1 VVDNV
6 CITLYDGYYIV
17 KGVVMALDPISAA
30 LDLGN
35 TLITRIF
42 PDPAQAAN
50 AKLELLKLQQS
61 GDLATMT
68 AQTDINKEEAKS
80 SSLFVSG
87 WRPAIGWVCALAL
100 AYQYLVRPLGGTL
113 AGVFGVTIPPLPG
126 LDDNLWQL
134 MMGMLG
140 MGGLRTFEKLQGVA
154 SK

>member
-1 VVDNV
+1 MS
-6 CITLYDGYYIV
+6 I
-17 KGVVMALDPISAA
+17 DPISAA

-35 TLITRIF
+35 TLISRIF
-42 PDPAQAAN
+42 PDPVQADQ

-61 GDLATMT
+61 GDLAMMT
-68 AQTDINKEEAKS
+68 AQTDINKVEAS
-80 SSLFVSG
+80 STSLFVSG

-100 AYQYLVRPLGGTL
+100 AYQYLLKPLLVGFL
-113 AGVFGVTIPPLPG
+113 PMFGVTLTLPG

-140 MGGLRTFEKLQGVA
+140 MGGLRTMEKMQGVA

>member
-1 VVDNV
+1 
-6 CITLYDGYYIV
+6 
-17 KGVVMALDPISAA
+17 MALDPISAA

-42 PDPAQAAN
+42 PDPAQADA

-61 GDLATMT
+61 GDLAQMT
-68 AQTDINKEEAKS
+68 AQTDINKVEASNS
-80 SSLFVSG
+80 SIFVSG

-100 AYQYLVRPLGGTL
+100 AYQYLLKPLAMGIL
-113 AGVFGVTIPPLPG
+113 PNFGIAIAPLPG

-140 MGGLRTFEKLQGVA
+140 MGGLRTFEKVQGVA

>member
-1 VVDNV
+1 
-6 CITLYDGYYIV
+6 
-17 KGVVMALDPISAA
+17 MALDPISAV

-42 PDPAQAAN
+42 PDPAQQAD
-50 AKLELLKLQQS
+50 AKLKLLELQQS
-61 GDLATMT
+61 GQLASMT
-68 AQTDINKEEAKS
+68 AQTDINKVEAGNN
-80 SSLFVSG
+80 SLFVSG

-100 AYQYLVRPLGGTL
+100 FYQYLGKPLVSGIL
-113 AGVFGVTIPPLPG
+113 PAFGFTVPLLPG

-140 MGGLRTFEKLQGVA
+140 MGGLRTFEKVQGVA

>member
-1 VVDNV
+1 
-6 CITLYDGYYIV
+6 
-17 KGVVMALDPISAA
+17 MALDPISAA

-42 PDPAQAAN
+42 PDPAQADA

-61 GDLATMT
+61 GDLAQMT
-68 AQTDINKEEAKS
+68 AQTDINKVEASNS
-80 SSLFVSG
+80 SIFVSG

-100 AYQYLVRPLGGTL
+100 AYQYLLKPLAMGIL
-113 AGVFGVTIPPLPG
+113 PNFGIAIAPLPG

-140 MGGLRTFEKLQGVA
+140 IGGLRTFEKVQGVA

>member
-1 VVDNV
+1 
-6 CITLYDGYYIV
+6 
-17 KGVVMALDPISAA
+17 MSLDPLSAA

-35 TLITRIF
+35 TLINKIF
-42 PDPAQAAN
+42 PDPAQADA

-61 GDLATMT
+61 GELATMT

-80 SSLFVSG
+80 TSLFVSG

-100 AYQYLVRPLGGTL
+100 MYQYLLRPLMTWGTTV
-113 AGVFGVTIPPLPG
+113 AGFNLPPMVG

-140 MGGLRTFEKLQGVA
+140 MGGLRTYEKTQGVA

>member
-1 VVDNV
+1 
-6 CITLYDGYYIV
+6 
-17 KGVVMALDPISAA
+17 MALDPISAA

-68 AQTDINKEEAKS
+68 AQTDINKVEAAS

-100 AYQYLVRPLGGTL
+100 AYQYLGKPLATGIL
-113 AGVFGVTIPPLPG
+113 PVFGVNVPPLPG

-140 MGGLRTFEKLQGVA
+140 MGGLRTFEKVQGVA

>member
-1 VVDNV
+1 MVDNV
-6 CITLYDGYYIV
+6 CTSLYDGNYIV

-100 AYQYLVRPLGGTL
+100 AYQYLLRPLGGTI
-113 AGVFGVTIPPLPG
+113 ASIAGVTIPPLPG

-140 MGGLRTFEKLQGVA
+140 MGGLRTFEKVQGVA

>member
-1 VVDNV
+1 
-6 CITLYDGYYIV
+6 
-17 KGVVMALDPISAA
+17 MALDPISAA

-35 TLITRIF
+35 TLISRIF
-42 PDPAQAAN
+42 PDPAQANA

-61 GDLATMT
+61 GDLAQMT
-68 AQTDINKEEAKS
+68 AQTDINKVEASNS
-80 SSLFVSG
+80 SIFVSG

-100 AYQYLVRPLGGTL
+100 AYQYLLKPLAMGIL
-113 AGVFGVTIPPLPG
+113 PNFGIAIAPLPG

-140 MGGLRTFEKLQGVA
+140 IGGLRTFEKVQGVA

>member
-1 VVDNV
+1 
-6 CITLYDGYYIV
+6 
-17 KGVVMALDPISAA
+17 MSLDPISAA

-35 TLITRIF
+35 TLISRIF
-42 PDPAQAAN
+42 PDPVQADQ

-61 GDLATMT
+61 GDLAIMT
-68 AQTDINKEEAKS
+68 AQTDINKVEASS

-100 AYQYLVRPLGGTL
+100 AYQYLLKPLLMGFLPMFNITL
-113 AGVFGVTIPPLPG
+113 ALPG

-140 MGGLRTFEKLQGVA
+140 MGGLRTFEKIQGVA
-154 SK
+154 K